1 MSRKNAETEEERKM
15 KQVIEVGT
23 SLIGYG
29 MKLRR
34 RRRNFL

>member
-1 MSRKNAETEEERKM
+1 M

-34 RRRNFL
+34 RRNFL